1 MVCCVWTTYDDVVV
15 CERLCMKVWEY
26 GDGYSVVVDVVVVV
40 VGGGG
45 GKIFMEW
52 GMSWRKGFGGESR
65 R

>member
-40 VGGGG
+40 VVVDDQ
-45 GKIFMEW
+45 IFMEV
-52 GMSWRKGFGGESR
+52 GMSWRKVCGGESR